1 MKWGG
6 KEVESSLHRA
16 TGAIIRCNSGKI
28 LTKSEVQYIR
38 VSGNIALMLPILKR
52 ERTYFQTYAT
62 RAQARVDLIDYIEEF
77 YNEARLHS
85 YLDYVSPNEFE
96 CVRES

>member
-1 MKWGG
+1 
-6 KEVESSLHRA
+6 
-16 TGAIIRCNSGKI
+16 
-28 LTKSEVQYIR
+28 
-38 VSGNIALMLPILKR
+38 MLPILKR

-85 YLDYVSPNEFE
+85 YLLIDYIEEFYNEARLHSYLDYVSPNEFE

>member
-1 MKWGG
+1 
-6 KEVESSLHRA
+6 
-16 TGAIIRCNSGKI
+16 
-28 LTKSEVQYIR
+28 
-38 VSGNIALMLPILKR
+38 MLPILKR

-62 RAQARVDLIDYIEEF
+62 RAQARVHLIDYIEEF